1 MTFAIIVDGECRV
14 RLGKVSDSRGPG
26 TGVLSHG
33 AVEQT
38 ETETA
43 AGGGKLERWATLHC
57 SPALN

>member
-1 MTFAIIVDGECRV
+1 MQGEAGHWARSV
-14 RLGKVSDSRGPG
+14 TVGDLGPG
-26 TGVLSHG
+26 SCHMSHG